1 MTIFFFNKKILI
13 HLDDFRSN
21 SICLSSSKSSFTN
34 RNFNSSISTTTTTTK
49 MADDVLEFS
58 GLRVN
63 FDDKSGCNGKVNGLD
78 DGNRRFYIGQ
88 LISLQINLPLTE
100 AGLKKLI
107 TSHSEKS
114 PVAQNLFLAF
124 MRQLSTTV
132 DLKYS
137 FKPFV
142 NESSRTLAPDSHQ
155 WMECLL
161 ISTLHDAQC
170 CPEKAVR

>member
-1 MTIFFFNKKILI
+1 
-13 HLDDFRSN
+13 
-21 SICLSSSKSSFTN
+21 
-34 RNFNSSISTTTTTTK
+34 

-63 FDDKSGCNGKVNGLD
+63 IDDKSGCNGKVNGLH
-78 DGNRRFYIGQ
+78 DGNRTFYIGHMI
-88 LISLQINLPLTE
+88 LLQINLLLTE

-114 PVAQNLFLAF
+114 PVAQNLFSSF

-132 DLKYS
+132 ELKYS
-137 FKPFV
+137 FQPFV

-155 WMECLL
+155 
-161 ISTLHDAQC
+161 
-170 CPEKAVR
+170 